1 MRFSPLFAAAAVL
14 VLAGC
19 AATASSP
26 PERAIPENLT
36 GTQLCDV
43 ARSTLAPAV
52 LPGVNLGQAD
62 PTDRLTDHECSLAA
76 ADSSKQRVGLIVI
89 YGKGSLSQTETINKA
104 MTDGSSNSKEQCPG
118 GASVPAVSS
127 GLPAE
132 TTLICNRTLTSLVN
146 YTGLSDVGTLI
157 ITVDRAISKGKIT
170 AADVQNWVTAVAA
183 RLLVSTTA
191 TAAATGAETLEQISG
206 KWSGP
211 TIPSGFELSGPQKTI
226 KTIRSQRAVFASLG
240 DDPCQVVTT
249 GAPIQSS
256 DEASDSSFEF
266 LQTLSSTGDG
276 PHAVL
281 SITDRAF
288 DSNQDA
294 KNWVASLNAMVDPC
308 KSKENIGPGFFTENS
323 SSLIRWSGIAVHN
336 QQFAGFIL
344 VAGNAVFYGSAI
356 GQTDAAS
363 HSWLTEAEQSCRD
376 SVR

>member
-62 PTDRLTDHECSLAA
+62 PTDRLTDHECSLTA

-104 MTDGSSNSKEQCPG
+104 MTDGSSNSKEECPG

-132 TTLICNRTLTSLVN
+132 TTLICNRKLTSLVN
-146 YTGLSDVGTLI
+146 YTGLSGVGTFI

-170 AADVQNWVTAVAA
+170 AGDVQSWVTAVAA

-211 TIPSGFELSGPQKTI
+211 TIPSGFELAGPQKAI

-240 DDPCQVVTT
+240 HDPCQVVTT

-256 DEASDSSFEF
+256 DEASDSSFEV
-266 LQTLSSTGDG
+266 LQTLASTADG
-276 PHAVL
+276 PRAVL

-294 KNWVASLNAMVDPC
+294 KNWVAGLNAMVDPC

-356 GQTDAAS
+356 GAS
-363 HSWLTEAEQSCRD
+363 HDYDSWLTEAEQSCRD